1 MTLNGLFPIGTVV
14 LLKESTKRLMIT
26 GVAQYRIDEEG
37 NRKLYDYVGVV
48 FPEGFLSAEEN
59 FLFNADQI
67 DKLYFVGFQDAESMA
82 FIEKAEEALKRLREQ
97 A

>member
-1 MTLNGLFPIGTVV
+1 MNGLFPIGTVV